1 MDINFT
7 LFAQAA
13 VFALF
18 IWFTASFVWP
28 PLMRAVENRQK
39 TIADGL
45 AAAEKGQRSLQDA
58 SARRDDVLKEAR
70 TQAQEILAN
79 ANKQAA
85 LTIEQAKGT
94 ASSEA
99 ERIVA
104 AARDEVTR
112 EVSRARETLRQQVG
126 DLAVAGAERI
136 LRREIDAKAH
146 ADVLKDLAA
155 RV

>member
-28 PLMRAVENRQK
+28 PLMRAVESRQK
-39 TIADGL
+39 TIAEGL

-79 ANKQAA
+79 ANKQAS
-85 LTIEQAKGT
+85 LTIEQARGT

-112 EVSRARETLRQQVG
+112 EVARARETLRQQVG

>member
-39 TIADGL
+39 TIAEGL
-45 AAAEKGQRSLQDA
+45 AAAEKGQRSLLDA